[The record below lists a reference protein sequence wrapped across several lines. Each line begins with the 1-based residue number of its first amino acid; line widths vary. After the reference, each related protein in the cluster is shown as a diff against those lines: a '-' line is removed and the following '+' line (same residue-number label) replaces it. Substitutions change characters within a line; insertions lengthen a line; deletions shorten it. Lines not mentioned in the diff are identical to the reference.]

1 MGELVSVVVPV
12 CNEEA
17 NLPELRA
24 RLVAALADHE
34 FECILVDDGSTDAT
48 PVIIRDFVREDP
60 RFKLVSLSRNF
71 GHQAAIFA
79 GLTFARGARVAEGSR
94 GRLRRPRGAQRGVVH
109 PRDGGDLLP
118 CSGAPL
124 EDHDAARLRRLRGDG
139 PPGRGSDRR
148 HPRAPPLSARA
159 QELGRLPSGRV
170 SLRARSPPQGQGQVH
185 GLAAPGSGG
194 LGDRVVFRRPAPA
207 GGARGRHNL
216 GALARGRTCRAARA
230 DAGPRRR
237 RGRACVLLRSPAPGD
252 RHARRVRR
260 PCPRGGSE
268 PPDLR
273 RRRGRRVGSDPGRAR
288 SRGRMNGRTALR
300 LAACL
305 GLSAVLAFY
314 QLGERPLSSPAE
326 ARYALIARAMLDDGD
341 WVQPRLNGVR
351 YYEKPPL
358 LYWSVAASYR
368 LFGQTE
374 GASRVPSAAAY
385 VATVAVTFFLARELL
400 GAATAPLAA
409 LVFATSAGPFLYG
422 RFLFTDTL
430 FVLWLAVSLLGLVV
444 VARGQRGPLGPLLFW
459 GGLSL
464 AGLTKGLAGLVFP
477 LGTAA
482 TCALLFGP
490 MRLLRDLR
498 PRLGAAIVAVVLVP
512 WHLLLGAR
520 DPDFL
525 RFYLVNEH
533 LPRFFNAREPIDYSP
548 LAIGGFW
555 LASALSLLPWSL
567 FLPAALASP
576 DLRKALALPLVWSA
590 WVIAFF
596 TTSGSRLE
604 YYALPAFPALAV
616 VVAAYWRGAIDTRP
630 SRAGVRVPAWMVLFF
645 GVAVLSWLVVFRQS
659 AAESLT
665 SLLTLLDG
673 VYREYFAH
681 HREASFAFVEGCLRL
696 VLPFAVFIVVLGGA
710 AVLASR
716 LPRA

>member
-1 MGELVSVVVPV
+1 M
-12 CNEEA
+12 
-17 NLPELRA
+17 
-24 RLVAALADHE
+24 
-34 FECILVDDGSTDAT
+34 
-48 PVIIRDFVREDP
+48 
-60 RFKLVSLSRNF
+60 
-71 GHQAAIFA
+71 
-79 GLTFARGARVAEGSR
+79 
-94 GRLRRPRGAQRGVVH
+94 VH
-109 PRDGGDLLP
+109 SRDGGDLLP

-124 EDHDAARLRRLRGDG
+124 EDHDAARLRRFRGDG
-139 PPGRGSDRR
+139 PPGRGPDRR
-148 HPRAPPLSARA
+148 HPRAPPLCARA
-159 QELGRLPSGRV
+159 PELGRLPSGRV
-170 SLRARSPPQGQGQVH
+170 SLRARSPPQGQTQVH
-185 GLAAPGSGG
+185 GLAAPGLGG

-207 GGARGRHNL
+207 GGARGRRNL
-216 GALARGRTCRAARA
+216 GALARGRTCRAAQG

-237 RGRACVLLRSPAPGD
+237 RGRACVLLRAPAPGD

-260 PCPRGGSE
+260 PCPRGGPE

-288 SRGRMNGRTALR
+288 SRGRMSGRTALR
-300 LAACL
+300 LAGCL

-374 GASRVPSAAAY
+374 GASRVPSAVAY
-385 VATVAVTFFLARELL
+385 VATVAVTLFLAR
-400 GAATAPLAA
+400 
-409 LVFATSAGPFLYG
+409 
-422 RFLFTDTL
+422 
-430 FVLWLAVSLLGLVV
+430 
-444 VARGQRGPLGPLLFW
+444 Q
-459 GGLSL
+459 
-464 AGLTKGLAGLVFP
+464 
-477 LGTAA
+477 
-482 TCALLFGP
+482 
-490 MRLLRDLR
+490 
-498 PRLGAAIVAVVLVP
+498 
-512 WHLLLGAR
+512 LLLGAR
-520 DPDFL
+520 DAAFL

-533 LPRFFNAREPIDYSP
+533 LLRFFNAREPIDYTP

-555 LASALSLLPWSL
+555 LASILWLLPWSL
-567 FLPAALASP
+567 FLPAALASA

-616 VVAAYWRGAIDTRP
+616 VVAAYWRGAIDARP

-645 GVAVLSWLVVFRQS
+645 GVAVLSWLVLFRQS

-665 SLLTLLDG
+665 LLFTLLDG

-681 HREASFAFVEGCLRL
+681 HREASFAFVEDCLRL

-716 LPRA
+716 LPRARLAFPIWLAGAVGLLRFVELGHRLVAPDRSQRDLAPIIRKLWEPRAELVVWGNYEDYCGVSLYTGYPTRMLDGAGGDLLFGYHKGDAPGLFLTREELERLWASSGRVFVVGDRGRDLPGAVRLATGPRFQLVTNRP

>member
-1 MGELVSVVVPV
+1 MVP
-12 CNEEA
+12 
-17 NLPELRA
+17 
-24 RLVAALADHE
+24 
-34 FECILVDDGSTDAT
+34 
-48 PVIIRDFVREDP
+48 
-60 RFKLVSLSRNF
+60 
-71 GHQAAIFA
+71 
-79 GLTFARGARVAEGSR
+79 
-94 GRLRRPRGAQRGVVH
+94 PRG
-109 PRDGGDLLP
+109 GGDLLP
-118 CSGAPL
+118 CSAAPL
-124 EDHDAARLRRLRGDG
+124 EDHDAPRLRRLRGDG
-139 PPGRGSDRR
+139 PPGRGPDRR
-148 HPRAPPLSARA
+148 HSRAPPLSARA

-170 SLRARSPPQGQGQVH
+170 SLRARSPPQGQGHVH
-185 GLAAPGSGG
+185 GLAAPGLGG

-207 GGARGRHNL
+207 GGARGRRNL

-230 DAGPRRR
+230 DAGPRRC
-237 RGRACVLLRSPAPGD
+237 RGRACVLLRAPAPSD

-260 PCPRGGSE
+260 PCPRGGPE

-288 SRGRMNGRTALR
+288 SRGRMSGRTALR

-409 LVFATSAGPFLYG
+409 LVFATSAGPFLYWPV
-422 RFLFTDTL
+422 LFSDTL

-444 VARGQRGPLGPLLFW
+444 VARGQRGLLGPLLFW

-490 MRLLRDLR
+490 IRLLHDLR
-498 PRLGAAIVAVVLVP
+498 PRLGVAVVSLVLVP
-512 WHLLLGAR
+512 WHLLLGVR

-533 LPRFFNAREPIDYSP
+533 LLRFFNAREPIDYTP
-548 LAIGGFW
+548 LAIGGVW
-555 LASALSLLPWSL
+555 RPGGPPPPPRAALRPPGPS
-567 FLPAALASP
+567 PAAL
-576 DLRKALALPLVWSA
+576 REALAPPPVWSA
-590 WVIAFF
+590 WGISVF
-596 TTSGSRLE
+596 TTSGARRQK
-604 YYALPAFPALAV
+604 FP
-616 VVAAYWRGAIDTRP
+616 
-630 SRAGVRVPAWMVLFF
+630 
-645 GVAVLSWLVVFRQS
+645 
-659 AAESLT
+659 
-665 SLLTLLDG
+665 
-673 VYREYFAH
+673 
-681 HREASFAFVEGCLRL
+681 
-696 VLPFAVFIVVLGGA
+696 
-710 AVLASR
+710 
-716 LPRA
+716 

>member
-1 MGELVSVVVPV
+1 MS
-12 CNEEA
+12 
-17 NLPELRA
+17 
-24 RLVAALADHE
+24 
-34 FECILVDDGSTDAT
+34 
-48 PVIIRDFVREDP
+48 
-60 RFKLVSLSRNF
+60 
-71 GHQAAIFA
+71 
-79 GLTFARGARVAEGSR
+79 
-94 GRLRRPRGAQRGVVH
+94 
-109 PRDGGDLLP
+109 
-118 CSGAPL
+118 
-124 EDHDAARLRRLRGDG
+124 
-139 PPGRGSDRR
+139 
-148 HPRAPPLSARA
+148 
-159 QELGRLPSGRV
+159 
-170 SLRARSPPQGQGQVH
+170 
-185 GLAAPGSGG
+185 
-194 LGDRVVFRRPAPA
+194 
-207 GGARGRHNL
+207 
-216 GALARGRTCRAARA
+216 
-230 DAGPRRR
+230 
-237 RGRACVLLRSPAPGD
+237 
-252 RHARRVRR
+252 
-260 PCPRGGSE
+260 
-268 PPDLR
+268 
-273 RRRGRRVGSDPGRAR
+273 
-288 SRGRMNGRTALR
+288 GRTALR
-300 LAACL
+300 LAGCL

-374 GASRVPSAAAY
+374 GASRVPSAVAY

-444 VARGQRGPLGPLLFW
+444 VARGQRGLLGPLLFW

-490 MRLLRDLR
+490 IRLLHDLR
-498 PRLGAAIVAVVLVP
+498 PRLGVAVVSLVLVP
-512 WHLLLGAR
+512 WHLLLGVR

-533 LPRFFNAREPIDYSP
+533 LLRFFNAREPIDYTP

-555 LASALSLLPWSL
+555 LASVLWLLPWSL
-567 FLPAALASP
+567 FLPAALASA

-645 GVAVLSWLVVFRQS
+645 GVAVLSWLVLFRQS

-665 SLLTLLDG
+665 LLFTLLDG

-681 HREASFAFVEGCLRL
+681 HREASFAFVEECLRL

-716 LPRA
+716 LPRARLAFTIWLAGAVGLLWFVELGHRLVAPDRSQRDLAPIIRKLWEPRAELVVWGNYEDYCGVSLYTGYPTRMLDGAGGDLLFGYHKGDAPGLFLTREEFERLWASSGRVFVVGDRGRDLHGAVRLATGPRFQLVTNRP

>member
-1 MGELVSVVVPV
+1 M
-12 CNEEA
+12 
-17 NLPELRA
+17 
-24 RLVAALADHE
+24 
-34 FECILVDDGSTDAT
+34 
-48 PVIIRDFVREDP
+48 
-60 RFKLVSLSRNF
+60 
-71 GHQAAIFA
+71 
-79 GLTFARGARVAEGSR
+79 
-94 GRLRRPRGAQRGVVH
+94 VH
-109 PRDGGDLLP
+109 PRGGGDLLP
-118 CSGAPL
+118 CSDAPL
-124 EDHDAARLRRLRGDG
+124 EDHDAPRLRRLRGDG
-139 PPGRGSDRR
+139 PPGRGRDRR
-148 HPRAPPLSARA
+148 HSRAPPLSARA

-170 SLRARSPPQGQGQVH
+170 SLRARSPPQGQGHVH
-185 GLAAPGSGG
+185 GLAAPGLGG
-194 LGDRVVFRRPAPA
+194 LGDRVVFRHPAPA

-237 RGRACVLLRSPAPGD
+237 RGRACVLLRPPAPGD

-260 PCPRGGSE
+260 PCPRGGPE

-273 RRRGRRVGSDPGRAR
+273 RRRGGRVGSDPGRAR
-288 SRGRMNGRTALR
+288 SRGRMSGRTALR

-305 GLSAVLAFY
+305 GLSAVLAFS

-374 GASRVPSAAAY
+374 GASRVPSAVAY

-430 FVLWLAVSLLGLVV
+430 FVLWLAL
-444 VARGQRGPLGPLLFW
+444 W
-459 GGLSL
+459 
-464 AGLTKGLAGLVFP
+464 
-477 LGTAA
+477 
-482 TCALLFGP
+482 
-490 MRLLRDLR
+490 
-498 PRLGAAIVAVVLVP
+498 
-512 WHLLLGAR
+512 
-520 DPDFL
+520 
-525 RFYLVNEH
+525 
-533 LPRFFNAREPIDYSP
+533 
-548 LAIGGFW
+548 
-555 LASALSLLPWSL
+555 LLPWSL
-567 FLPAALASP
+567 FLPAALASA

-645 GVAVLSWLVVFRQS
+645 GVGVLSWLVLFRQS

-665 SLLTLLDG
+665 LLFTLLDG

-681 HREASFAFVEGCLRL
+681 HREASFAFVEECLRL
-696 VLPFAVFIVVLGGA
+696 VLPFAAFIVVLGGA

-716 LPRA
+716 LPRARLAFTIWLAGAVGLLWFVELGHRLVAPDRSQRDLAPIIRKLWEPRAELVVWGNYEDYCGVSLYTGYPTRMLDGAGGDLLFGYHKGDAPGLFLTREEFERLWASSGRVFVVGDRGRDLPGAVRLATGPRFQLVTNRP

>member
-1 MGELVSVVVPV
+1 MS
-12 CNEEA
+12 
-17 NLPELRA
+17 
-24 RLVAALADHE
+24 
-34 FECILVDDGSTDAT
+34 
-48 PVIIRDFVREDP
+48 
-60 RFKLVSLSRNF
+60 
-71 GHQAAIFA
+71 
-79 GLTFARGARVAEGSR
+79 
-94 GRLRRPRGAQRGVVH
+94 
-109 PRDGGDLLP
+109 
-118 CSGAPL
+118 
-124 EDHDAARLRRLRGDG
+124 
-139 PPGRGSDRR
+139 
-148 HPRAPPLSARA
+148 
-159 QELGRLPSGRV
+159 
-170 SLRARSPPQGQGQVH
+170 
-185 GLAAPGSGG
+185 
-194 LGDRVVFRRPAPA
+194 
-207 GGARGRHNL
+207 
-216 GALARGRTCRAARA
+216 
-230 DAGPRRR
+230 
-237 RGRACVLLRSPAPGD
+237 
-252 RHARRVRR
+252 
-260 PCPRGGSE
+260 
-268 PPDLR
+268 
-273 RRRGRRVGSDPGRAR
+273 
-288 SRGRMNGRTALR
+288 GRTALR

-326 ARYALIARAMLDDGD
+326 ARYALIARAMLDGGD

-444 VARGQRGPLGPLLFW
+444 VARGQRGLLGPLLFW

-490 MRLLRDLR
+490 IRLLHDLR
-498 PRLGAAIVAVVLVP
+498 PRLGVAVVSLVLVP
-512 WHLLLGAR
+512 WHLLLGVR

-533 LPRFFNAREPIDYSP
+533 LLRFFNAREPIDYTP

-555 LASALSLLPWSL
+555 LASILWLLPWSL
-567 FLPAALASP
+567 FLPAALASA

-645 GVAVLSWLVVFRQS
+645 GVAVLSWLVLFRQS

-665 SLLTLLDG
+665 LLFTLLDG

-681 HREASFAFVEGCLRL
+681 HREASFAFVEECLRL

-716 LPRA
+716 LPRARLAFTIWLAGAVGLLWFVELGHRLVAPDRSQRDLAPIIRKLWEPRAELVVWGNYEDYCGVSLYTGYPTRMLDGAGGDLLFGYHKGDAPGLFLTREAFERLWASSGRVFVVGDRGRDLPGAVRLATGPRFQLVTNRP